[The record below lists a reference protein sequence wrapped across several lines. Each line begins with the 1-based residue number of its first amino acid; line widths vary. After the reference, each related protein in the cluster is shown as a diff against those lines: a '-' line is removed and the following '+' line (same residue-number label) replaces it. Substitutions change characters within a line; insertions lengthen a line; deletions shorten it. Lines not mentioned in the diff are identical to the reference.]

1 MGTMEGTV
9 RGKGGER
16 EKGKKGGYEGRNRK
30 YEI

>member
-1 MGTMEGTV
+1 MV

-16 EKGKKGGYEGRNRK
+16 EKGKKGGFEGRNRK